1 MLPVAMAAPM
11 PLGSGEPHAT
21 EDGLSQTLSY
31 SSYLRLAELLSLTT
45 TITPFFPDLWAIRSH
60 S

>member
-1 MLPVAMAAPM
+1 M